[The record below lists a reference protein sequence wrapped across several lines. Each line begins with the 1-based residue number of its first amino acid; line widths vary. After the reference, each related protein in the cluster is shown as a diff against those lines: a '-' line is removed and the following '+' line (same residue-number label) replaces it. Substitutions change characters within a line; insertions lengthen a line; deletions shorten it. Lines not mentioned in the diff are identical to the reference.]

1 MKEERVHE
9 QARFWRNMDGNQL
22 GLFLL
27 EIARAGMLKPDTV
40 AFVCIGTDRST
51 GDALGPLVGSR
62 LKEAGYSCVIGTL
75 ESPCDASNL
84 AERLQ
89 EIPEGRTVIAIDAC
103 LGQKQSVGL
112 YQVSNQ
118 PLAPG
123 KSVGKV
129 LPQVGDYTIA
139 AIVNADGPK
148 QYAILQTTSLHS
160 VLNMTEEVVQAI
172 FRAFPIWRVL

>member
-1 MKEERVHE
+1 MGE
-9 QARFWRNMDGNQL
+9 QRAGTQEQYWRKINGEQL
-22 GLFLL
+22 RLFLL
-27 EIARAGMLKPDTV
+27 EIVKEKGLKPDTV

-62 LKEAGYSCVIGTL
+62 LREAGYPMVIGTL
-75 ESPCDASNL
+75 EAPCDASNL
-84 AERLQ
+84 VERLK
-89 EIPEGRTVIAIDAC
+89 EIPEGSVIIAIDAC

-123 KSVGKV
+123 KSLGKV

-148 QYAILQTTSLHS
+148 QYGILQTTSLYS
-160 VLNMTEEVVQAI
+160 VLKMTEEVTKAI
-172 FRAFPIWRVL
+172 LHALPIWRVM